1 MKAGEIIVHIKIF
14 FDFFKSEEKHAIK
27 LLIVPIIA
35 IGLNVEPKVRI
46 APILKHIS
54 PNVVV

>member
-1 MKAGEIIVHIKIF
+1 MIVHIKIF

-27 LLIVPIIA
+27 LIIVPIRP
-35 IGLNVEPKVRI
+35 IGLNVETKVRI
-46 APILKHIS
+46 SPILKHIF

>member
-1 MKAGEIIVHIKIF
+1 MIVHIKIF

-27 LLIVPIIA
+27 LMIVPIRA